1 MTDATTAAPTDPGPP
16 PTAPPGL
23 PTGTDR
29 FFSWVEGLGI
39 VRADGWLGGVCGG
52 LAARLRIDPIIVR
65 GIFVV
70 VALFGFPALLV
81 YAIAWALLPDTSG
94 RIHLRELFHGRY
106 DAAMTGVFI
115 LAVVGFVPV
124 VPWLRNILMWPLW
137 ALTGFAPWAW
147 DGSGIWDLGSPF
159 GGIGVI
165 LTLALIGTAV
175 YFIVR
180 AAQAGRPSRAG
191 APMASAPPAPVASH
205 SGADAAPPLAAD
217 AAGIADPAGRAPA
230 GSATGSKTVPAPT
243 PDAAAASPGAS
254 GGGGP
259 AAPAGALP
267 GPDAGDVAAADWR
280 ADWRATQEQWR
291 VQNDAWRRSQQD
303 AARAA
308 REQARRERHA
318 HGAAFAL
325 DAEER
330 RRARRASYP
339 RTSFAFVLTT
349 LGAAVVAGALAVLV
363 ASSPGSETAPYAG
376 AIGLFTAAVIT
387 ALAMVVAG
395 AFRRRS
401 GLLTAVTI
409 VLLVIGSTVAAASGP
424 QRLVI
429 GSIQLGTATY
439 EQTAIQPFGSTFISV
454 GSLSDSED
462 IRAGGVVVTKGVG
475 GTDIV
480 VHPGTV
486 LELDATLGD
495 GVVLY
500 SRIPDAGG
508 EAVSG
513 TVEPDADGEVT
524 WRAVNEDPSSD
535 ALTTQ
540 HVTLDQRTGSVQ
552 VTIFE
557 K

>member
-1 MTDATTAAPTDPGPP
+1 MTDTTSAPPTDPGPP

-165 LTLALIGTAV
+165 LALAVIGTAV

-205 SGADAAPPLAAD
+205 SGLDAASPLAAD

-230 GSATGSKTVPAPT
+230 GSATGSETVPAPT
-243 PDAAAASPGAS
+243 PDAA
-254 GGGGP
+254 
-259 AAPAGALP
+259 
-267 GPDAGDVAAADWR
+267 DVAAADWR
-280 ADWRATQEQWR
+280 ADWRASQEEWR

-318 HGAAFAL
+318 HGAAYAAE
-325 DAEER
+325 AEER
-330 RRARRASYP
+330 RRVRRATRP
-339 RTSFAFVLTT
+339 RTSFVFVVTA
-349 LGAAVVAGALAVLV
+349 LGAAIVAGALTVLITLGDP
-363 ASSPGSETAPYAG
+363 ALAG
-376 AIGLFTAAVIT
+376 FAAAIGILSAAIVVS
-387 ALAMVVAG
+387 LAMVVAG
-395 AFRRRS
+395 IARRRS
-401 GLLTAVTI
+401 GFLTAVAI
-409 VLLVIGSTVAAASGP
+409 VLVTIGVVTAIASGP
-424 QRLVI
+424 RSFVLGNV
-429 GSIQLGTATY
+429 GLGTSTVP
-439 EQTAIQPFGSTFISV
+439 TTIVQPFGSTDITV
-454 GSLSDSED
+454 LPLSED
-462 IRAGGVVVTKGVG
+462 ENVDAGTITIRKSTGVTYITVN
-475 GTDIV
+475 
-480 VHPGTV
+480 PGTAVEIEARLGAGRVEVQRLDPRSNSVEDVPVTLRPGEEGTSEWSWSTRNTAADADAATRQKIV
-486 LELDATLGD
+486 LEQGL
-495 GVVLY
+495 
-500 SRIPDAGG
+500 
-508 EAVSG
+508 
-513 TVEPDADGEVT
+513 
-524 WRAVNEDPSSD
+524 
-535 ALTTQ
+535 
-540 HVTLDQRTGSVQ
+540 GSVY
-552 VTIFE
+552 VTVYE
-557 K
+557 PEEER

>member
-1 MTDATTAAPTDPGPP
+1 MTDTTSAPPTDPGPP

-165 LTLALIGTAV
+165 LALALIGTAV

-191 APMASAPPAPVASH
+191 APTASAPPAPVASH
-205 SGADAAPPLAAD
+205 SGVDAASPLAAD
-217 AAGIADPAGRAPA
+217 AAGSADPAGRAPA
-230 GSATGSKTVPAPT
+230 GSATGSETVPAPT
-243 PDAAAASPGAS
+243 PDAA
-254 GGGGP
+254 
-259 AAPAGALP
+259 
-267 GPDAGDVAAADWR
+267 DVAAADWR
-280 ADWRATQEQWR
+280 ADWRASQEEWR

-318 HGAAFAL
+318 HGAAYAAE
-325 DAEER
+325 AEER
-330 RRARRASYP
+330 RRVRRATRP
-339 RTSFAFVLTT
+339 RTSFVFVVTA
-349 LGAAVVAGALAVLV
+349 LGAAIVAGALTVLITLGDP
-363 ASSPGSETAPYAG
+363 ALAG
-376 AIGLFTAAVIT
+376 FAAAIGILSAAIVVS
-387 ALAMVVAG
+387 LAMVVAG
-395 AFRRRS
+395 IARRRS
-401 GLLTAVTI
+401 GFLTAVAI
-409 VLLVIGSTVAAASGP
+409 VLVTIGVVTAIASGP
-424 QRLVI
+424 RSFVLGNV
-429 GSIQLGTATY
+429 GLGTSAVPT
-439 EQTAIQPFGSTFISV
+439 TIVQPFGSTDITV
-454 GSLSDSED
+454 LPLSED
-462 IRAGGVVVTKGVG
+462 ENVDAGTITIRKSTGVTYITVN
-475 GTDIV
+475 
-480 VHPGTV
+480 PGTAVEIEARLGAGRVEVQRLDPRSNSVEDVPVTLRHGEEGTSEWSWSTRNTAAAADPATRQKIV
-486 LELDATLGD
+486 LEQGL
-495 GVVLY
+495 
-500 SRIPDAGG
+500 
-508 EAVSG
+508 
-513 TVEPDADGEVT
+513 
-524 WRAVNEDPSSD
+524 
-535 ALTTQ
+535 
-540 HVTLDQRTGSVQ
+540 GSVY
-552 VTIFE
+552 VTVYE
-557 K
+557 PEEER

>member
-1 MTDATTAAPTDPGPP
+1 MTDTTSAPPTDPGPP

-29 FFSWVEGLGI
+29 FFSWAEGLGI

-165 LTLALIGTAV
+165 LALALIGTAV

-180 AAQAGRPSRAG
+180 AAQAGPPSRAG
-191 APMASAPPAPVASH
+191 APTASAPPAPVASH
-205 SGADAAPPLAAD
+205 SGVDAASPLAAD

-230 GSATGSKTVPAPT
+230 GSATGSETVPAPT
-243 PDAAAASPGAS
+243 PDAA
-254 GGGGP
+254 
-259 AAPAGALP
+259 
-267 GPDAGDVAAADWR
+267 DVAAADWR
-280 ADWRATQEQWR
+280 ADWRASQEEWR

-318 HGAAFAL
+318 HGAAYAAE
-325 DAEER
+325 AEER
-330 RRARRASYP
+330 RRVRRATRP
-339 RTSFAFVLTT
+339 RTSFVFVVTA
-349 LGAAVVAGALAVLV
+349 LGAAIVAGALTVLITLGD
-363 ASSPGSETAPYAG
+363 PELAG
-376 AIGLFTAAVIT
+376 FAAAIGILSAAIVVS
-387 ALAMVVAG
+387 LAMVVAG
-395 AFRRRS
+395 IARRRS
-401 GLLTAVTI
+401 GFLTAVAI
-409 VLLVIGSTVAAASGP
+409 VLVTIGLVTAIASGP
-424 QRLVI
+424 RSFVLGNV
-429 GSIQLGTATY
+429 GLGTSTVP
-439 EQTAIQPFGSTFISV
+439 TTIVQPFGSTDITV
-454 GSLSDSED
+454 LPLSED
-462 IRAGGVVVTKGVG
+462 ENVDAGTITIRKSTGVTYITVN
-475 GTDIV
+475 
-480 VHPGTV
+480 PGTAVEIEARLGAGRVEVQRLDPRSNSVEDVPVTLRPGEEGTSEWSWSTRNTAADADPATRQKIV
-486 LELDATLGD
+486 LEQGL
-495 GVVLY
+495 
-500 SRIPDAGG
+500 
-508 EAVSG
+508 
-513 TVEPDADGEVT
+513 
-524 WRAVNEDPSSD
+524 
-535 ALTTQ
+535 
-540 HVTLDQRTGSVQ
+540 GSVF
-552 VTIFE
+552 VTVYE
-557 K
+557 PEEER

>member
-1 MTDATTAAPTDPGPP
+1 MTDTTTAPPTDPGPP

-23 PTGTDR
+23 PSGTDR

-94 RIHLRELFHGRY
+94 RIHLRELFQGRY
-106 DAAMTGVFI
+106 DSAMTGVFI

-165 LTLALIGTAV
+165 LALALIGTAV

-205 SGADAAPPLAAD
+205 SGVDAASPLAAD

-230 GSATGSKTVPAPT
+230 GSATGPEMVPAP
-243 PDAAAASPGAS
+243 A
-254 GGGGP
+254 
-259 AAPAGALP
+259 
-267 GPDAGDVAAADWR
+267 PDAGDAAADWR
-280 ADWRATQEQWR
+280 ADWRASQEEWR

-318 HGAAFAL
+318 HGAVYAAE
-325 DAEER
+325 AEER
-330 RRARRASYP
+330 RRVRRATRP
-339 RTSFAFVLTT
+339 RTSFVFVVTA
-349 LGAAVVAGALAVLV
+349 LGAAIVAGALTVLI
-363 ASSPGSETAPYAG
+363 ALGDPTLAG
-376 AIGLFTAAVIT
+376 FAAAIGILSAAIVVS
-387 ALAMVVAG
+387 LAMVVAG
-395 AFRRRS
+395 IARRRS
-401 GLLTAVTI
+401 GFLTAVAI
-409 VLLVIGSTVAAASGP
+409 VLVTIGVVTAIASGP
-424 QRLVI
+424 RSFVLGNV
-429 GSIQLGTATY
+429 GLGTSTVP
-439 EQTAIQPFGSTFISV
+439 TTIVQPFGSTDITV
-454 GSLSDSED
+454 LPLSED
-462 IRAGGVVVTKGVG
+462 ENVDAGTITIRKSTGVTYITVN
-475 GTDIV
+475 
-480 VHPGTV
+480 PGTAVEIEARLGAGRVEVQRLDPRSNAVEDVPVTLRPGEEGTSEWSWFTRNTAAAGDPATRQKIV
-486 LELDATLGD
+486 LEQGL
-495 GVVLY
+495 
-500 SRIPDAGG
+500 
-508 EAVSG
+508 
-513 TVEPDADGEVT
+513 
-524 WRAVNEDPSSD
+524 
-535 ALTTQ
+535 
-540 HVTLDQRTGSVQ
+540 GSVY
-552 VTIFE
+552 VTVYVPE
-557 K
+557 EQR

>member
-1 MTDATTAAPTDPGPP
+1 MTDTTTAPPTDPGPP

-23 PTGTDR
+23 PSGTDR

-94 RIHLRELFHGRY
+94 RIHLRELLHGRY

-165 LTLALIGTAV
+165 LALALIGTAV

-205 SGADAAPPLAAD
+205 SGVDAASPLAAD
-217 AAGIADPAGRAPA
+217 AAGISDPAGRAPA
-230 GSATGSKTVPAPT
+230 GSATGPETVPAP
-243 PDAAAASPGAS
+243 A
-254 GGGGP
+254 
-259 AAPAGALP
+259 
-267 GPDAGDVAAADWR
+267 PDAGDAAAADWR
-280 ADWRATQEQWR
+280 ADWRASQEEWR

-318 HGAAFAL
+318 HGAVYAAE
-325 DAEER
+325 AEER
-330 RRARRASYP
+330 RRVRRATRP
-339 RTSFAFVLTT
+339 RTSFVFVVTA
-349 LGAAVVAGALAVLV
+349 LGAAIVAGALTVLI
-363 ASSPGSETAPYAG
+363 ALGDPTLAG
-376 AIGLFTAAVIT
+376 FAAAIGMLSAAIVVS
-387 ALAMVVAG
+387 LAMVVAG
-395 AFRRRS
+395 IARRRS
-401 GLLTAVTI
+401 GFLTAVAI
-409 VLLVIGSTVAAASGP
+409 VLVTIGVVTAIASGP
-424 QRLVI
+424 RSFVLGNV
-429 GSIQLGTATY
+429 GLGTSTVP
-439 EQTAIQPFGSTFISV
+439 TTIVQPFGSTDITV
-454 GSLSDSED
+454 LPLSED
-462 IRAGGVVVTKGVG
+462 ENVDAGTITIRKSTGVTYITVN
-475 GTDIV
+475 
-480 VHPGTV
+480 PGTAVEIEARLGAGRVEVQRLDPRSNAVEDVPVTLRPGEEGTSEWSWFTRNTAAAGDPATRQKIV
-486 LELDATLGD
+486 LEQGL
-495 GVVLY
+495 
-500 SRIPDAGG
+500 
-508 EAVSG
+508 
-513 TVEPDADGEVT
+513 
-524 WRAVNEDPSSD
+524 
-535 ALTTQ
+535 
-540 HVTLDQRTGSVQ
+540 GSVY
-552 VTIFE
+552 VTVYVPE
-557 K
+557 EQR